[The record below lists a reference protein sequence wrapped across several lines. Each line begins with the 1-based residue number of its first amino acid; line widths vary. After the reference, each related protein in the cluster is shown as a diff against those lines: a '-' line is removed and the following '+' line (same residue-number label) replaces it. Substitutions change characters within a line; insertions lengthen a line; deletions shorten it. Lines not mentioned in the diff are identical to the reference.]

1 MSGLTVFFS
10 GFVSIFELDSDFH
23 YSEAVIDH
31 IHEVCLGV
39 GEFYG
44 L

>member
-1 MSGLTVFFS
+1 M
-10 GFVSIFELDSDFH
+10 IER
-23 YSEAVIDH
+23 I
-31 IHEVCLGV
+31 CLGV